1 MLLRSTLY
9 QISERMRERA
19 NTSDLQPQGPRFES
33 QQLQLTD
40 RDLRENKQTTTPS
53 KAIARRPAQ
62 HSRRK
67 GAHCME
73 SINLKL
79 NWFSLNLNWF
89 HFFEIKSRFFMKFLE
104 NSRFF
109 NEIQRKSRNRKT
121 FENFHCVLLGTLVL
135 ESMEI
140 WIESKLSNRNQFKF
154 NENQFK
160 FKVP

>member
-1 MLLRSTLY
+1 
-9 QISERMRERA
+9 MREWA
-19 NTSDLQPQGPRFES
+19 KTSDLKPQGPRFES
-33 QQLQLTD
+33 QHWGATHRPRPQ
-40 RDLRENKQTTTPS
+40 RKQRTTRPQRKQRTTTPS

-79 NWFSLNLNWF
+79 NWFSLILNWF
-89 HFFEIKSRFFMKFLE
+89 RFFKTKSRKFMKFHE

-135 ESMEI
+135 ESMKI

-154 NENQFK
+154 KLNQFK
-160 FKVP
+160 IKAP